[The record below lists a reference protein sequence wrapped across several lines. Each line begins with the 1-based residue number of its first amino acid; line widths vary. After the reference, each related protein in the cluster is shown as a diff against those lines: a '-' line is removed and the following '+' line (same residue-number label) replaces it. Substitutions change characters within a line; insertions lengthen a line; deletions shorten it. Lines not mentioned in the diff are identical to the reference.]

1 MVSGYRWL
9 SGASFTRPNFF
20 FFWKI
25 QYNVVIKK
33 KEKRTFKEAKLK
45 LAQASQGSLSE
56 IPQNRQLSS

>member
-1 MVSGYRWL
+1 MAQRGSIHPSEL
-9 SGASFTRPNFF
+9 FL
-20 FFWKI
+20 FWKI